1 MRIPSHYEKPSWQR
15 FFAGMVIGA
24 LLSWSVF
31 LFIYGV
37 NQDKQSLR
45 IKEQQNDIAE
55 LKRDKQIYQEDY
67 KKLNKENQEKIT
79 VQSIRIKLINGK
91 KFNLQDYMINNIE
104 RDIADDLAHILA
116 KDLETASTSIP
127 LMERIIEVKPFSFDD
142 KQYKLAVTKIVIT
155 PNVYIEV
162 KISFAK

>member
-1 MRIPSHYEKPSWQR
+1 MRIPTHYEKPSWQR
-15 FFAGMVIGA
+15 FFAGIVIGA

-55 LKRDKQIYQEDY
+55 LERDKQIYQEDY
-67 KKLNKENQEKIT
+67 KKLNKENQKKIT
-79 VQSIRIKLINGK
+79 VQAIEIKLTNGERFHLKQFMNESIELSVK
-91 KFNLQDYMINNIE
+91 KDLSNLI
-104 RDIADDLAHILA
+104 A
-116 KDLETASTSIP
+116 KDLESVSLSVP
-127 LMERIIEVKPFSFDD
+127 LIERTIENKLFHIED
-142 KQYKLAVTKIVIT
+142 KTYKLEVTKIVIT

>member
-1 MRIPSHYEKPSWQR
+1 MRIPPHYEKPSWQR

-67 KKLNKENQEKIT
+67 KKLNKENQQKIT
-79 VQSIRIKLINGK
+79 VQAIEIKLTNGERFHLKQFMNESIELSVK
-91 KFNLQDYMINNIE
+91 KDLSNLI
-104 RDIADDLAHILA
+104 A
-116 KDLETASTSIP
+116 KDLESVSLSVP
-127 LMERIIEVKPFSFDD
+127 LIERTIENKLFHIEDRT
-142 KQYKLAVTKIVIT
+142 YKLEVTKIVIT